1 MINVFQ
7 TQFKPALT
15 TKSIKHN
22 QEELDNLITARVAAY
37 TATLE
42 SKERIAAKILPELIT
57 KVAALLEEGWT
68 FTDLRTPY
76 SSTVGNSYIYLC
88 KSPEVQASDCELIKE
103 KMTEL
108 YKEQVAANYEAEKT
122 KLIQQAVQ
130 EAKQKE
136 AEAAAK
142 KQAEKMKKLE
152 ADAIKQI
159 EAQMEVEQ

>member
-1 MINVFQ
+1 MINIFA
-7 TQFKPALT
+7 TQYKPSLT
-15 TKSIKHN
+15 TKSIKFN
-22 QEELDNLITARVAAY
+22 KDELDSLITARVAAY

-42 SKERIAAKILPELIT
+42 SKERITAKILPELIM
-57 KVAALLEEGWT
+57 KVSALIDEGWE

-76 SSTVGNSYIYLC
+76 SSTVGNCYIYLC

-108 YKEQVAANYEAEKT
+108 YTEQVQANYEKEKAR
-122 KLIQQAVQ
+122 LIQQAVQ

-142 KQAEKMKKLE
+142 KQAEQMKKLE
-152 ADAIKQI
+152 AEAIKAI
-159 EAQMEVEQ
+159 EEKMSAE